1 MRHSAGRS
9 SCSTAER
16 TDDSGTHHLDWCIDT
31 GEEALERGGALLYEH
46 LATVHRFD
54 PALAQGV
61 HPPRLA
67 WRIDQV
73 ECALRPGDVV
83 DVHRERI
90 VSREAERRRIDRDV
104 NLDRSLGHTR
114 CDPHPGAARPRG

>member
-1 MRHSAGRS
+1 MRHSAGRR

-16 TDDSGTHHLDWCIDT
+16 TDDSGTHHLDWCIDA

-61 HPPRLA
+61 DPPRLA
-67 WRIDQV
+67 RGVHQV
-73 ECALRPGDVV
+73 ERALRPGNVV

-90 VSREAERRRIDRDV
+90 VAREAERRRIYRDV

-114 CDPHPGAARPRG
+114 CDPY